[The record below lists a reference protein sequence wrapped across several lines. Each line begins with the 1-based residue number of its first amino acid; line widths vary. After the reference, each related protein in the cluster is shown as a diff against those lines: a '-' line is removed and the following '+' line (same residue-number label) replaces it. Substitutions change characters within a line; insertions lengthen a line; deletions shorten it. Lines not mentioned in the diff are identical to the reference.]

1 MMAKK
6 DDFDMYGGGG
16 GGGGGK
22 GGKKG
27 KKGQG
32 QGQGVVSDGAGS
44 SAATASAVSTVGL
57 VDVPYVQCSAYANA
71 PLSGAG
77 TGTGGEESAFNDS
90 RAYWVCQMCV
100 KSICL
105 ITNRTAYVPCVQG
118 LPTCPPSDAIHTALK
133 PLVSVLTSIEEGT
146 LR

>member
-1 MMAKK
+1 MAKK
-6 DDFDMYGGGG
+6 DDFDMYGG

-32 QGQGVVSDGAGS
+32 QGAGS
-44 SAATASAVSTVGL
+44 DSVVSAATATAAGAVSTVGL
-57 VDVPYVQCSAYANA
+57 VDVPYMQCSAYANA
-71 PLSGAG
+71 PVSGTGAG
-77 TGTGGEESAFNDS
+77 TGAGGESGFGDS
-90 RAYWVCQMCV
+90 RAYWVCQMSV

-105 ITNRTAYVPCVQG
+105 ITDRTAHVPSVQA

-146 LR
+146 LRPN

>member
-1 MMAKK
+1 MAKK

-16 GGGGGK
+16 GGGSK

-27 KKGQG
+27 KKGLG
-32 QGQGVVSDGAGS
+32 QGQGAGAGS
-44 SAATASAVSTVGL
+44 DNALTTAAGAVSTVGL

-71 PLSGAG
+71 PVSGVGAG
-77 TGTGGEESAFNDS
+77 TGTGAGRESDS
-90 RAYWVCQMCV
+90 RAYWVCQMNV

-105 ITNRTAYVPCVQG
+105 ITDRTAHVPSVQA

-146 LR
+146 LRPN